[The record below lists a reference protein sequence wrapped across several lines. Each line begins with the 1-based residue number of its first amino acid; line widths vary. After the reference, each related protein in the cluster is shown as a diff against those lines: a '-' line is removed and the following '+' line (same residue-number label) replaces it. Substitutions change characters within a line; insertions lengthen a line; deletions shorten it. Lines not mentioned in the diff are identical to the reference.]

1 MAKRSAK
8 TLWREKA
15 ILDLVWES
23 RHTGGVTAQVIADD
37 TAQEGKK
44 TGVSGRVLAATL
56 WGMYRRGLIVSAWVP
71 IGKRRGSRYVIL
83 PGPNSY
89 KAQEHARLEQV
100 SPPELPPTT
109 PPPTSEDKA
118 KQHYMDIAKEKLAEL
133 AKKGR

>member
-37 TAQEGKK
+37 TALEGKK
-44 TGVSGRVLAATL
+44 TGISGRVLAATL
-56 WGMYRRGLIVSAWVP
+56 WGMYRRGLIVAAWVP

-89 KAQEHARLEQV
+89 KAQEHARIEV
-100 SPPELPPTT
+100 AKPPEPPPT
-109 PPPTSEDKA
+109 PPPTSAEADAAAK
-118 KQHYMDIAKEKLAEL
+118 KQHYLDLAKERGLH
-133 AKKGR
+133 